1 MRMACTEAVNV
12 IQTYAGS
19 RATMV
24 AERELC
30 SCVVRVASLVF
41 TYATILN
48 VSGRA
53 FGTALGGAE
62 EVGRGPAYIC
72 VEASYLEDSLWHDSA
87 RPVQS

>member
-48 VSGRA
+48 ISGV
-53 FGTALGGAE
+53 F
-62 EVGRGPAYIC
+62 
-72 VEASYLEDSLWHDSA
+72 
-87 RPVQS
+87 